1 MQAERVGSLFWFAVG
16 LISMYGSTRL
26 GLGTLREPGSGFLPF
41 LAGCFIALMAI
52 LILLQSFTPK
62 KEARAKLA
70 ALWEGVNWH
79 RPLII
84 SLLILGFIL
93 ALESLGFIPTSFF
106 LLLILFRWVEKFP
119 WRKVLIVL
127 LLTLGSTYLLFD
139 IFLKA
144 SLPRGILGF

>member
-1 MQAERVGSLFWFAVG
+1 LQTERVGSLFWLTVG
-16 LISMYGSTRL
+16 LISLYGSFHL
-26 GLGTLREPGSGFLPF
+26 GLGTMREPGSGFLPF
-41 LAGCFIALMAI
+41 LAGCFISLMAI
-52 LILLQSFTPK
+52 IVLLQSFTPK
-62 KEARAKLA
+62 KEVRAKLA

-79 RPLII
+79 RPVII

-93 ALESLGFIPTSFF
+93 ALESLGFILTSFF

-119 WRKVLIVL
+119 WRKVLIIL

-139 IFLKA
+139 ILLKA